1 MSYERPRPS
10 AGLILAGL
18 ISLLATYLLRWI
30 GPAMDAPAAGGVA
43 FILAVAGVICLIVG
57 LWRFLLA
64 FDSVALHRWQTI
76 IAAKNEEIE
85 KLAAEREVR
94 AQDNTNP

>member
-1 MSYERPRPS
+1 MFYEKPRPS

-18 ISLLATYLLRWI
+18 ISLVATCLLRWI
-30 GPAMDAPAAGGVA
+30 GLAMDAPAAGGIA
-43 FILAVAGVICLIVG
+43 FIFAVVGVICLIVG
-57 LWRFLLA
+57 LWRFLYA

-85 KLAAEREVR
+85 KLAAERELR
-94 AQDNTNP
+94 AEENTNP